1 MNNNIKSTT
10 IYKRGKK
17 KKEVIHGLFLRLL
30 LIKHVLKFAS
40 IIVILYTLL
49 FFKII
54 IKKKN
59 IYRKEKNVYCHVWL

>member
-17 KKEVIHGLFLRLL
+17 KEVIHGLFLHLLLL

-40 IIVILYTLL
+40 IIVIIHS
-49 FFKII
+49 FVF
-54 IKKKN
+54 
-59 IYRKEKNVYCHVWL
+59 

>member
-17 KKEVIHGLFLRLL
+17 KKKEVIHGLFLHLLLL

-40 IIVILYTLL
+40 IIVIIHS
-49 FFKII
+49 FVF
-54 IKKKN
+54 
-59 IYRKEKNVYCHVWL
+59 